1 MEEIEYFL
9 KSKEKALTSLNK
21 AKNDNKLDQ
30 DIEEIINTINLKKE
44 YFTSSCCSGRI
55 VILELPELGNKREAK
70 FLGKWHRDIQYN
82 ELIEATK
89 QAKTGMIWLLAQ
101 SPIIHVITNSYSLA
115 DNIIKIAIN
124 SGFKNSGYKS
134 IKNNIVVEICS
145 TERLDS
151 PIGNN
156 GKLSLSNEHLKFL
169 LTISNFIIKK
179 SKTKLKKLQKNLKKK
194 L

>member
-1 MEEIEYFL
+1 MDEIEYFL
-9 KSKEKALTSLNK
+9 KSKDKALNSLNK
-21 AKNDNKLDQ
+21 AKNENKLDL
-30 DIEEIINTINLKKE
+30 DIEEIINTINLNKE
-44 YFTSSCCSGRI
+44 YFTSSSCSGRI
-55 VILELPELGNKREAK
+55 VILELPEIGNKKEAK

-89 QAKTGMIWLLAQ
+89 HAKYGMIWLLAQ
-101 SPIIHVITNSYSLA
+101 SPIIHVITNSYSLG

-134 IKNNIVVEICS
+134 TNNNIVVEICS

-156 GKLSLSNEHLKFL
+156 GKLLISDEHLKFL
-169 LTISNFIIKK
+169 LITSNFIIKR
-179 SKTKLKKLQKNLKKK
+179 SKTKLKKLKKNLKK

>member
-1 MEEIEYFL
+1 MDKIEYFL
-9 KSKEKALTSLNK
+9 KSKDKALNSLNK
-21 AKNDNKLDQ
+21 AKNENKLDL
-30 DIEEIINTINLKKE
+30 DIEEIINTINLNKE
-44 YFTSSCCSGRI
+44 YFTSSSCSGRI
-55 VILELPELGNKREAK
+55 VILELPEIGNKKEAK
-70 FLGKWHRDIQYN
+70 FLGKWHRDIEYN

-89 QAKTGMIWLLAQ
+89 HAKSGMIWLLAQ

-134 IKNNIVVEICS
+134 TKNNIVVEICS

-151 PIGNN
+151 PIGND
-156 GKLSLSNEHLKFL
+156 GKLLISDEHLKFL
-169 LTISNFIIKK
+169 LKTSNFIIKR
-179 SKTKLKKLQKNLKKK
+179 SKIKLKKLKKNLKK